1 MFVYVHIP
9 KTGGTTFNVILENT
23 FGISHCHAF
32 HNRRNVFDKND
43 FAFARKVFPRMRSL
57 SGSNLINPLDLGIP
71 DPFFATF
78 TREPV
83 ARVFSHYQH
92 IARYGNPKPFEE
104 ELRSNE
110 DMQNLNVKI
119 LAGGLNLDRAKLFLE
134 KCGFVGFTDKFDV
147 SLHILEKLSPYKL
160 VLDYRSGQV
169 APDNTVKKQ
178 LEADPRAAEMT
189 REFNQLDL
197 ELYSFAR
204 NEIFPR
210 LCAKAGV
217 DPSEKVEPRAVSADG
232 LTFRYRLSGLYN
244 KRIFRE
250 LYRLRSFIRRE
261 AADPTAERSLSG

>member
-1 MFVYVHIP
+1 MIVYVHIP

-32 HNRRNVFDKND
+32 HVRKNVFDKND

-92 IARYGNPKPFEE
+92 IARYGKPRPFEE

-110 DMQNLNVKI
+110 SMQNLTVKI

-147 SLHILEKLSPYKL
+147 SLRILDKLSPHKL
-160 VLDYRSGQV
+160 NLNYRPGQV
-169 APDNTVKKQ
+169 APDNALKKK
-178 LEADPRAAEMT
+178 LESDPCAVEMA

-197 ELYSFAR
+197 ELYNFAR

-217 DPSEKVEPRAVSADG
+217 NPSEKVEPRAVSADG
-232 LTFRYRLSGLYN
+232 LSLRYRLSGFYN

-250 LYRLRSFIRRE
+250 LYRIRSFTRRE
-261 AADPTAERSLSG
+261 ASDPSAERSLSG

>member
-1 MFVYVHIP
+1 MIVYVHIP
-9 KTGGTTFNVILENT
+9 KTGGTSFQVILENT
-23 FGISHCHAF
+23 FGISHCHAS
-32 HNRRNVFDKND
+32 HVRKNVFDKND

-57 SGSNLINPLDLGIP
+57 SGSNLINPLELGIP

-92 IARYGNPKPFEE
+92 MARYGNPKPFEE
-104 ELRSNE
+104 ELRANE
-110 DMQNLNVKI
+110 AMQNLTVKI

-134 KCGFVGFTDKFDV
+134 KCGFVGFTDKFDL
-147 SLHILEKLSPYKL
+147 SLRILDKLSPYKL
-160 VLDYRSGQV
+160 NLNYRPGQV
-169 APDNTVKKQ
+169 APDNTLKKK
-178 LEADPRAAEMT
+178 LEGDSRAVDMT
-189 REFNQLDL
+189 REFNRLDL

-217 DPSEKVEPRAVSADG
+217 NPLEKVEPRAVSADG
-232 LTFRYRLSGLYN
+232 LTLRYRLGGLYN

-250 LYRLRSFIRRE
+250 LYRIRSFLRRE
-261 AADPTAERSLSG
+261 APDPTAERSLSG

>member
-32 HNRRNVFDKND
+32 HVRKNVFDKND
-43 FAFARKVFPRMRSL
+43 FIFARKVFPRMRSL
-57 SGSNLINPLDLGIP
+57 SGSNLINPLELEIEKH
-71 DPFFATF
+71 FFATF

-92 IARYGNPKPFEE
+92 LARYGKPRPFEE

-110 DMQNLNVKI
+110 AMQNLTVKI
-119 LAGGLNLDRAKLFLE
+119 LAGGLNLGRAKLFLE
-134 KCGFVGFTDKFDV
+134 QCGFVGFTDKFDL
-147 SLHILEKLSPYKL
+147 SLRILEKLSPYKL
-160 VLDYRSGQV
+160 NLSYRPGQV
-169 APDNTVKKQ
+169 APDNTVKKI
-178 LEADPRAAEMT
+178 LEADPRAVELACD
-189 REFNQLDL
+189 FNQLDL

-217 DPSEKVEPRAVSADG
+217 NSSEKVESRAVSADG
-232 LTFRYRLSGLYN
+232 LTFRYRLGGIYN

-250 LYRLRSFIRRE
+250 LYRIRSFIRHE
-261 AADPTAERSLSG
+261 VPDPSAERSLSG

>member
-9 KTGGTTFNVILENT
+9 KTGGTSFNTILENT
-23 FGISHCHAF
+23 FGISHCHTF
-32 HNRRNVFDKND
+32 HNRRNLFDSND

-57 SGSNLINPLDLGIP
+57 SGSNLVNPLELGIS

-92 IARYGNPKPFEE
+92 IARYGKPRPFEE

-110 DMQNLNVKI
+110 SMQNLNVKI
-119 LAGGLNLDRAKLFLE
+119 LAGGLNLGRAKLFLE
-134 KCGFVGFTDKFDV
+134 KCGFVGFTDKFDI
-147 SLHILEKLSPYKL
+147 SLRILEKLSPYKL
-160 VLDYRSGQV
+160 NLSYRPKQI
-169 APDNTVKKQ
+169 ARDNTVKKK
-178 LEADPRAAEMT
+178 LEADPRAVEIT

-197 ELYSFAR
+197 ELYSCAR

-217 DPSEKVEPRAVSADG
+217 NPAEKVEPRAVSADG
-232 LTFRYRLSGLYN
+232 LTFRYRLSGFYN
-244 KRIFRE
+244 KRVFRE
-250 LYRLRSFIRRE
+250 LYRIRSFIRRE
-261 AADPTAERSLSG
+261 ASDPTALRSLSG